1 MHIRISYNKT
11 LAKANKVKLKT
22 FETYAKGKLAYYYPD
37 ALVTFWQCIPFTGMT
52 KETECDAYPELDLVG
67 GTQEIYNHISIL
79 LWMNYDIEKPCRP
92 SEAPTGKQLKAY
104 KHAGKCA
111 TVLLPSKPKTKTK
124 NKGAV
129 LVRRKTHDMVTVLKR
144 QALFM
149 L

>member
-1 MHIRISYNKT
+1 MHIRISYNRT
-11 LAKANKVKLKT
+11 LAKANKVKFGM
-22 FETYAKGKLAYYYPD
+22 FETYARGKLAYYYPD
-37 ALVTFWQCIPFTGMT
+37 ALITFWHCIPRNTMT

-67 GTQEIYNHISIL
+67 GTQEIYNHCCTIL
-79 LWMNYDIEKPCRP
+79 NWDEDMEFKKLSRYNLNAQEI
-92 SEAPTGKQLKAY
+92 KAY

-129 LVRRKTHDMVTVLKR
+129 LVRQRTHEMVIVLKR
-144 QALFM
+144 QSLFM